1 MSHSQATTLTHHAMS
16 VAWGQFAQC
25 IDLITKI
32 EAVPLHQKAV
42 DHTPN
47 RKILEFFVAVL
58 GGLEYLKDISLS
70 AHPLDQDQAVAQAWG
85 QAGWADHSGVSR
97 ALSALTM
104 DEAQQVV
111 DVLTLVSRPFI
122 DQEVLLAVRDQ
133 GKIVYDGDLTGRP
146 VSNSSTTYPNVA
158 YGHMSD
164 AVQLGYQAAM
174 VSFHSPTYGRQWL
187 SAVPHPGSTV
197 ACAEA
202 EAMVCAAEAKT
213 GVHPQRRTDLL
224 AQRLAQA
231 EAQRQQWEAKTTQA
245 AQVRTEAQTAL
256 QDTRRQ
262 LSGWQE
268 KVAQYE
274 VEYKERQRPERPH
287 SRLAQARAKVGVCQ
301 RRQARREKQMAKARA
316 YLHRQQAHLEQCLA
330 HVQQLECRLAQF
342 EQENATNPMPV
353 RADFR
358 LDAGFGT
365 PENVAML
372 IEMGYEVYTKPYG
385 TWLKAQLKKQVDA
398 ETSWT
403 QVGHNAEMTAW
414 SAMEVKD
421 FPYPLDTA
429 LERFYTGDTQ
439 RLSVLLH
446 YGQDAV
452 TADLPSWFHTYNG
465 RQTIEAGIKEGK
477 QVFQM
482 HHLKVRSEAAL
493 FLQEH
498 FAAFAANFARW
509 AAHWL
514 TTQCPQEPEGWQE
527 ETLPG
532 VKTQVRVM
540 AHTSAYVEWHEQGCL
555 LRFTD
560 HSVFAGRS
568 LHVIRQWAYQ
578 LVLPLFK
585 SCVFSPISAIEPPFA
600 QNLR

>member
-1 MSHSQATTLTHHAMS
+1 ML

-25 IDLITKI
+25 IGLIDQI
-32 EAVPLHQKAV
+32 EAVELHQKAV

-47 RKILEFFVAVL
+47 RKVIEFLVAIL
-58 GGLEYLKDISLS
+58 GGLPYLKDISLS
-70 AHPLDQDQAVAQAWG
+70 AHPLDQDPAVAQAWA
-85 QAGWADHSGVSR
+85 QASWADHSGVSR
-97 ALSALTM
+97 ALSALKM
-104 DEAQQVV
+104 EQAEQLV
-111 DVLTLVSRPFI
+111 DALTQVSRPFL
-122 DQEVLLAVRDQ
+122 DQEVMLAVRDQ

-146 VSNSSTTYPNVA
+146 VSNTSTTYPNVA

-187 SAVPHPGSTV
+187 STVTHPGNTV
-197 ACAEA
+197 ACTEA
-202 EAMVCAAEAKT
+202 EAMVCSAEAKT
-213 GVHPQRRTDLL
+213 GVRPRRRTELL

-231 EAQRQQWEAKTTQA
+231 QAEGQRWKDKAVQAEQALSEAQAALQETRQQLEDW
-245 AQVRTEAQTAL
+245 
-256 QDTRRQ
+256 QD
-262 LSGWQE
+262 
-268 KVAQYE
+268 KVSAYE
-274 VEYKERQRPERPH
+274 IEYRERQRPERPH
-287 SRLAQARAKVGVCQ
+287 SRLAKARAKVGVYQ
-301 RRQARREKQMAKARA
+301 RRQLRREKQVAKARA
-316 YLHRQQAHLEQCLA
+316 FLQRQQAHWKEHMAQAQELER
-330 HVQQLECRLAQF
+330 RLAQF

-365 PENVAML
+365 AENVAML

-385 TWLKAQLKKQVDA
+385 TWLKAHLTKQVDA
-398 ETSWT
+398 EMSWT

-414 SAMEVKD
+414 KAMEVKG
-421 FPYPLDTA
+421 FPYPLDVA

-439 RLSVLLH
+439 RLGVLLH
-446 YGQDAV
+446 YGHDPVSAN
-452 TADLPSWFHTYNG
+452 LPGWFQTYNG

-482 HHLKVRSEAAL
+482 HHLKVRSAAAL

-498 FAAFAANFARW
+498 FAAFAANFVRW

-514 TTQCPQEPEGWQE
+514 TNQCSQEPEGWQE

-532 VKTQVRVM
+532 VKTQVQVM
-540 AHTSAYVEWHEQGCL
+540 AHTSAYVEWYEQGCL

-568 LHVIRQWAYQ
+568 LRVIQQWAYQ

-585 SCVFSPISAIEPPFA
+585 SCVFEPI
-600 QNLR
+600 

>member
-1 MSHSQATTLTHHAMS
+1 MSRSQVTTLTHHAML

-25 IDLITKI
+25 IDLIAQI
-32 EAVPLHQKAV
+32 EAVGLHQKAV
-42 DHTPN
+42 DHRPN
-47 RKILEFFVAVL
+47 RKVLEFLVAII
-58 GGLEYLKDISLS
+58 GGLTYLKDISLS
-70 AHPLDQDQAVAQAWG
+70 AHPLDQDQAVAQAWE
-85 QAGWADHSGVSR
+85 QASWADHSGVSR
-97 ALSALTM
+97 TLSALTM
-104 DEAQQVV
+104 DEAEQIV
-111 DVLTLVSRPFI
+111 DVLTQVSRPFI
-122 DQEVLLAVRDQ
+122 DQEVLLTLRDQ

-174 VSFHSPTYGRQWL
+174 VSFHSSTYGRQWL
-187 SAVPHPGSTV
+187 STVPHPGNTV
-197 ACAEA
+197 ACTEA

-213 GVHPQRRTDLL
+213 CVRPWRRTDLL

-231 EAQRQQWEAKTTQA
+231 QADRQQWEAKFMQAEQAWTQ
-245 AQVRTEAQTAL
+245 AQTAL
-256 QDTRRQ
+256 HETRQQLEDWQD
-262 LSGWQE
+262 

-274 VEYKERQRPERPH
+274 IEYKERQRPERPH
-287 SRLAQARAKVGVCQ
+287 SRLAKARAKVGIYQ
-301 RRQARREKQMAKARA
+301 RRQTRREKRVAKATA
-316 YLHRQQAHLEQCLA
+316 YLQRQQTHQEACLA
-330 HVQQLECRLAQF
+330 HIQELERRLTRF
-342 EQENATNPMPV
+342 EQENATNPLPV

-365 PENVAML
+365 AENLAML

-385 TWLKAQLKKQVDA
+385 TWLKAHMKKQVDT
-398 ETSWT
+398 ETNWT

-414 SAMEVKD
+414 KAMQVKD
-421 FPYPLDTA
+421 FPYPLDIA

-446 YGQDAV
+446 YGQDSV
-452 TADLPSWFHTYNG
+452 TADLPDWFQTYNG

-482 HHLKVRSEAAL
+482 HHLKVRSDAAL

-498 FAAFAANFARW
+498 FAAFAANFVRW

-527 ETLPG
+527 ESLPG
-532 VKTQVRVM
+532 VKMQVQVM
-540 AHTSAYVEWHEQGCL
+540 AHTSAYVEWYEQGCL

-585 SCVFSPISAIEPPFA
+585 SYVFEPI
-600 QNLR
+600 

>member
-1 MSHSQATTLTHHAMS
+1 MAFPGGSAMSNSQDTALTHHAML

-32 EAVPLHQKAV
+32 EAVPLHQKTV

-47 RKILEFFVAVL
+47 RKVLEFLVAIL
-58 GGLEYLKDISLS
+58 GGLVYLKDISQS
-70 AHPLDQDQAVAQAWG
+70 AHPLDQDQVVAQAWG

-111 DVLTLVSRPFI
+111 DVLTQVSQPFI
-122 DQEVLLAVRDQ
+122 DQEVMFALRDK
-133 GKIVYDGDLTGRP
+133 GRLIYDGDLTGRP

-164 AVQLGYQAAM
+164 ALRLGYQAAM

-187 SAVPHPGSTV
+187 STVPHPGSTV
-197 ACAEA
+197 ACTEA
-202 EAMVCAAEAKT
+202 EAMVCVAEAKT
-213 GVHPQRRTDLL
+213 GVRPRRRTDLL
-224 AQRLAQA
+224 VQRLAQA
-231 EAQRQQWEAKTTQA
+231 QAQRQQWEAKTTQA
-245 AQVRTEAQTAL
+245 EQVLTQAQTVRQETRQQLADW
-256 QDTRRQ
+256 QDQ
-262 LSGWQE
+262 
-268 KVAQYE
+268 VAQDE
-274 VEYKERQRPERPH
+274 VEYRARQRPERAH
-287 SRLAQARAKVGVCQ
+287 SRLAKARAKVGVYQ
-301 RRQARREKQMAKARA
+301 RRQARREEQVTKASA
-316 YLHRQQAHLEQCLA
+316 YLQRQQAHLEQCLI
-330 HVQQLECRLAQF
+330 HVQELQHRLERF
-342 EQENATNPMPV
+342 EQENATNPMPI

-385 TWLKAQLKKQVDA
+385 TWLRAHLKKQIDA
-398 ETSWT
+398 GTSWT

-414 SAMEVKD
+414 EAMAVKG
-421 FPYPLDTA
+421 FPYPLDLA
-429 LERFYTGDTQ
+429 LERFYTGETQ
-439 RLSVLLH
+439 RLGVLLH

-452 TADLPSWFHTYNG
+452 AADLPGWFRGYNG

-498 FAAFAANFARW
+498 FAAFAANLVRW

-514 TTQCPQEPEGWQE
+514 TTQCPQELDSWQE
-527 ETLPG
+527 ETMPG
-532 VKTQVRVM
+532 VKTQVQVM
-540 AHTSAYVEWHEQGCL
+540 AHTSAYVEWYEQGCL

-568 LHVIRQWAYQ
+568 LYAIRQWAYQ
-578 LVLPLFK
+578 LVLPMFK
-585 SCVFSPISAIEPPFA
+585 SVVFSPS
-600 QNLR
+600 

>member
-1 MSHSQATTLTHHAMS
+1 MSDSQVTTLTHHAML

-25 IDLITKI
+25 VDLIARI

-47 RKILEFFVAVL
+47 RKVLEFFVAVL
-58 GGLEYLKDISLS
+58 GGLAYLKDISLS

-104 DEAQQVV
+104 DEAHQIV
-111 DVLTLVSRPFI
+111 DALSQVSRPFI
-122 DQEVLLAVRDQ
+122 DQEVMLALREQ

-146 VSNSSTTYPNVA
+146 VSNSSTTYPDVA

-197 ACAEA
+197 ACTQAEV
-202 EAMVCAAEAKT
+202 MVCTAEAKT
-213 GVHPQRRTDLL
+213 GVRPRRRTDLL

-231 EAQRQQWEAKTTQA
+231 EAERQRWEAKTMRAEQA
-245 AQVRTEAQTAL
+245 WAQAQTAL
-256 QDTRRQ
+256 QETQQQ
-262 LSGWQE
+262 LEVWQD
-268 KVAQYE
+268 KMTQYE
-274 VEYKERQRPERPH
+274 VAYKEHQRPERPY
-287 SRLAQARAKVGVCQ
+287 SRLAKARAKVGVYQ
-301 RRQARREKQMAKARA
+301 RRQARREKRVAKVDA
-316 YLHRQQAHLEQCLA
+316 YRQRQRAHLEQCLV
-330 HVQQLECRLAQF
+330 HVQELAHRLARL
-342 EQENATNPMPV
+342 EQDNATNPMPV

-372 IEMGYEVYTKPYG
+372 IEMGYEVYIKPYG
-385 TWLKAQLKKQVDA
+385 TWLKAHLKKQMNA

-414 SAMEVKD
+414 QAMEVKD
-421 FPYPLDTA
+421 FPYPLDIA
-429 LERFYTGDTQ
+429 LERFYTGETQ
-439 RLSVLLH
+439 RLGVLLH

-452 TADLPSWFHTYNG
+452 TADLAGWFHTYNA

-498 FAAFAANFARW
+498 FAALAANFVRW

-527 ETLPG
+527 ETLPS
-532 VKTQVRVM
+532 VKTQVQVM
-540 AHTSAYVEWHEQGCL
+540 AHTSAYVEWYEQGCL

-585 SCVFSPISAIEPPFA
+585 SHVFSPIWASEPPFA